1 VNYIA
6 SGVEGSTIAGG
17 GSSVWSN
24 SIFASSSSIGG
35 GVGNSIQ
42 PGAGGS
48 FLGGGWNN
56 SIQNAIWSFLGGG
69 SNNSIQPN
77 NSNSFLGGGEGNSIQ
92 TNAYDSFLGG
102 GSVNFIQPN
111 ADHSF
116 LGGGLENKIG
126 ALYSFLGGGSDNS
139 IQTNA
144 IESFLGGGW
153 NNSIQPNAG
162 HSFLGGGQSN
172 TNGAPYSV
180 VPGGDQNFAGG
191 TNSFAVGHRAKAN
204 YAGDFV
210 WADSQDAD
218 FNSTAND
225 QFLIRAAN
233 GVGINKANPASALD
247 VNGTVTATSF
257 VGGGSG
263 LTSLNAASLGTSS
276 INNNQLVN
284 NSVTVSA
291 GTGLSGGG
299 AVALGGSVTLN
310 NVGVLS
316 VGAGSPLASSGGQ
329 NPQITLT
336 GIVSIA
342 NGGLGFAPGVL
353 SAGQYIRS
361 SGSGAWSVNSIQAG
375 DLPSLSSTYVDLSSG
390 QTIGGTKNFSG
401 SVGIGI
407 SPGYPLDVNGR
418 MALRGSSSG
427 VNAGLWLYDSAATS
441 HTTRALLGM
450 DGTGYFGLWG
460 DLGANWGVVM
470 NVTNGYVGIG
480 TGTPDALL
488 TVNGTAD
495 KPGGGSW
502 STFSDGRLKDV
513 GAKFTHGLADL
524 ERIQPVHY
532 HYKADNP
539 LNLPSQPEYVGVVA
553 QQVQPAIPEAVQPS
567 KDGYLTVNND
577 PIIWTMVNAIKELNQ
592 KVEDK
597 NAENAELKAQNQ
609 ALAAR
614 LERIEKLLG
623 QKLK

>member
-1 VNYIA
+1 L
-6 SGVEGSTIAGG
+6 
-17 GSSVWSN
+17 SN
-24 SIFASSSSIGG
+24 S
-35 GVGNSIQ
+35 VL
-42 PGAGGS
+42 P
-48 FLGGGWNN
+48 
-56 SIQNAIWSFLGGG
+56 
-69 SNNSIQPN
+69 
-77 NSNSFLGGGEGNSIQ
+77 
-92 TNAYDSFLGG
+92 
-102 GSVNFIQPN
+102 SVSYPV
-111 ADHSF
+111 
-116 LGGGLENKIG
+116 LVGGL
-126 ALYSFLGGGSDNS
+126 
-139 IQTNA
+139 
-144 IESFLGGGW
+144 W
-153 NNSIQPNAG
+153 
-162 HSFLGGGQSN
+162 N
-172 TNGAPYSV
+172 TNGASYSV

-191 TNSFAVGHRAKAN
+191 TNSFAAGHRAKAN

-218 FNSTAND
+218 FNSTVNN

-257 VGGGSG
+257 VGNGSG

-310 NVGVLS
+310 NSGVLS
-316 VGAGSPLASSGGQ
+316 VGASGPLASSGGQ

-353 SAGQYIRS
+353 SSGQYIRS
-361 SGSGAWSVNSIQAG
+361 SGSGSWSVNSIQAG
-375 DLPSLSSTYVDLSSG
+375 DLPSLSATYVDLSSG

-407 SPGYPLDVNGR
+407 SPGFPLDVNGR

-441 HTTRALLGM
+441 HTARALLGM

-460 DLGANWGVVM
+460 DMGANWGMVM

-480 TGTPDALL
+480 TLTPDALL

-524 ERIQPVHY
+524 ARIQPVHY

-553 QQVQPAIPEAVQPS
+553 QQVQPAIPEAVQPN

-592 KVEDK
+592 NLADGSQNSEVRIQKLET
-597 NAENAELKAQNQ
+597 ENAELKAHNE
-609 ALAAR
+609 ALSAR

-623 QKLK
+623 QQLK